1 MQQID
6 VIKIYSKKHCLII
19 DDMSEIRGSLNR
31 ILKTFGA
38 ASVDTA
44 ATGQQAIELCENKS
58 YDIVLCDYN
67 LGGGQDGQQVL
78 EELRY
83 RRLLRNTNLFVMIT
97 AESARDM
104 VLGALEYL
112 PDDYLTKPLTQNVL
126 QARLNRIIIRQEDLY
141 PIKEAIDQRNYE
153 KAIDLCTEKYN
164 GDGKYPGYYQR
175 IKAELLFRLER
186 YPEAEEI
193 YKQALA
199 EKNAVWA
206 KLGLGKTYLANKR
219 YDEAEELLESV
230 VEADE
235 RFVEAHDLLAQLHAE
250 QGDFKR
256 SQQSTQR
263 AADISPKSVLR
274 QRRLAQLAK
283 QNKDYE
289 ASMSASRKVVRM
301 GPNSCHYSPQDYF
314 DFVSELITFEEE
326 PSQEDRVNRTKEA
339 TSILQRVEKKHHDD
353 KSLRF
358 QTMASRSRVYT
369 AQKKEDLAAKTLE
382 QAQASITD
390 RDLANSPYM
399 TLELAQ
405 AYKESG
411 NKEKATELL
420 RQVAAQFPD
429 DEDIAAR
436 VDILADE
443 PISAQ
448 GQQMVAKLTKDGIA
462 LFNQGKYKDAI
473 ELFER
478 AVALYPNHAGLA
490 LNLIQVIISE
500 TKENGPQES
509 YGPSCRNA
517 LHKIGELTPD
527 HKQYDRYAYF
537 SKQVQKYYPK

>member
-6 VIKIYSKKHCLII
+6 VIKIYSKKHCLVV
-19 DDMSEIRGSLNR
+19 DDMSEIRGSLTR
-31 ILKTFGA
+31 ILKNFGA

-44 ATGQQAIELCENKS
+44 ATGIQAIELCEGKS

-83 RRLLRNTNLFVMIT
+83 RKLLKNTNLFVMIT

-141 PIKEAIDQRNYE
+141 DIKDAIDQRDYQL
-153 KAIDLCTEKYN
+153 AIDICTRKFEA
-164 GDGKYPGYYQR
+164 GDKYPGYYLR

-186 YPEAEEI
+186 YPEAEAL

-206 KLGLGKTYLANKR
+206 KLGLGKTFLANQR
-219 YDEAEELLESV
+219 YGEAEQLLEEV
-230 VEADE
+230 VDADE
-235 RFVEAHDLLAQLHAE
+235 RFVEAHDLLAQLYAE
-250 QGDFKR
+250 QGDYKR
-256 SQQSTQR
+256 SQQATQR

-274 QRRLAQLAK
+274 QRKLAKLAK

-289 ASMSASRKVVRM
+289 ASMAASRKVVRM
-301 GPNSCHYSPQDYF
+301 GSNSCFYTPQDYF
-314 DFVSELITFEEE
+314 DFVSELITFEED
-326 PSQEDRVNRTKEA
+326 PSQEELVNRTKEA
-339 TSILQRVEKKHHDD
+339 NLILQRVEKKHHDD

-358 QTMASRSRVYT
+358 QAMASQSRVYT
-369 AQKKEDLAAKTLE
+369 AQKKEELAARTLE
-382 QAQASITD
+382 KAQSAMTERELTS
-390 RDLANSPYM
+390 SPYVA
-399 TLELAQ
+399 LELAQ
-405 AYKESG
+405 AYKDSG
-411 NKEKATELL
+411 NKTKATEIL
-420 RQVAAQFPD
+420 RKVAAQFPD
-429 DEDIAAR
+429 DEDIASR

-443 PISAQ
+443 PVSAK
-448 GQQMVAKLTKDGIA
+448 GQQMVAKLTKDGIS
-462 LFNQGKYKDAI
+462 LFNDNKFKEAM

-490 LNLIQVIISE
+490 LNLIQVTISE
-500 TKENGPQES
+500 TKENGPKPA
-509 YGPSCRNA
+509 YGTICRTTMSKLGDIEPGN
-517 LHKIGELTPD
+517 
-527 HKQYDRYAYF
+527 KQYERYAYF
-537 SKQVQKYYPK
+537 KKQIDKYYPK